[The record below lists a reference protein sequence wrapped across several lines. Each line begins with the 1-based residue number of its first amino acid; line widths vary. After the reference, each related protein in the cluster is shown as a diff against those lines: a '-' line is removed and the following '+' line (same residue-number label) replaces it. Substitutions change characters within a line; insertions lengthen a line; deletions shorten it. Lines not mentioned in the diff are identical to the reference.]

1 MKSLVRMGT
10 SISPATHSQ
19 PMPDAAFLAKGIAS
33 LENARQTDDY
43 ADAEV
48 VIAHLQQKL
57 DLAKA
62 KQLLGKR

>member
-1 MKSLVRMGT
+1 MKYLARMNA
-10 SISPATHSQ
+10 SISPVARSQ
-19 PMPDAAFLAKGIAS
+19 PMSDAAFLAKGIAS
-33 LENARQTDDY
+33 LENARQRDDN